1 MYRKLMAVLLSMAM
15 LLCAFGAAAEQQ
27 PLFVA
32 GTYEGTA
39 QGNNGP
45 VNVTVTVSDDAI
57 TDIQIGDNDETYYV
71 FMVVADMIPARILEN
86 QSLAVDAVS
95 GATNSSRAV
104 IRAVENALS
113 KAMADTSALYRE
125 VPHEKG
131 ETQTLECD
139 VLVVGAGYSGL
150 VAANRLAQQ
159 GVDVLLI
166 EQLDYVGGSGRFATG
181 GFMMASSEESA
192 QAIKDYVSTRYYYDD
207 FPVAEGTPN
216 VERIEKNVDATLDVY
231 QMFEALGVP
240 LIAAGGDIYIPG
252 MPEELASYVA
262 AESSINTYGCWGVE
276 AMKKAYE
283 KQNGRLMLHTKATS
297 LLQDETGAV
306 IGAKAEGADCDYVI
320 NAGNVVLATGS
331 YSHNDELL
339 AENIPWRVG
348 DLSCTSIGD
357 DGSAIVMA
365 REAGAVMTEDN
376 YVNGG
381 ARVANIVDALSTKDG
396 NWNSSDIV
404 SSVAMIVSLEG
415 ERLASE
421 QDDRYF
427 RYYPVMDGLD
437 QFYAVYN
444 AKELESVG
452 LLEKYEGL
460 VSENGPYYKAETLE
474 ELAAIT
480 GMDAEKL
487 GNSVASF
494 NHYRETGEDIFDASL
509 IDANS
514 FSQDNHEGA
523 AGNVEASGG
532 ELLELDEGPY
542 YAVKLTFIGYDIIG
556 GIKTGNEGQVLDADG
571 NAIPGLYGTGF
582 ISSRDFYGSGT
593 AHGYCLMIAMSTGMV
608 TADAIVEAGK

>member
-1 MYRKLMAVLLSMAM
+1 MYRKLMAVLISMAL

-27 PLFVA
+27 PLFTA

-45 VNVTVTVSDDAI
+45 VNVSVTVSDDAI

-86 QSLAVDAVS
+86 RSLAVDAVS

-104 IRAVENALS
+104 IRAVEDALS
-113 KAMADTSALYRE
+113 KATADTSALYRE

-192 QAIKDYVSTRYYYDD
+192 QAIKDYVNTRYYYDD

-240 LIAAGGDIYIPG
+240 LIAAGSDIYIPG
-252 MPEELASYVA
+252 MPGELASYVA

-306 IGAKAEGADCDYVI
+306 VGAKAEGADCDYVI

-396 NWNSSDIV
+396 NWNSSDVV

-460 VSENGPYYKAETLE
+460 VSESGPYYKAETLE
-474 ELAAIT
+474 GLAAAT

-487 GNSVASF
+487 GNSAASF

-509 IDANS
+509 IDTNS

-532 ELLELDEGPY
+532 ELLELDEGPF
-542 YAVKLTFIGYDIIG
+542 YAVRLTFIGYDIIG

-608 TADAIVEAGK
+608 TADAIVEAGR